1 MDNKIFVEEK
11 MKELYD
17 LKFVDKKELT
27 AVTGLLPGGVKGD
40 LKNNDGSI
48 RYTRAIDANEYFTR
62 QNTPYIYPLLKGH
75 KLPLEELKSVK
86 PEEVC
91 DRIPAR
97 LVVGMSSCQL
107 SRIQAWLESF
117 LTPLS
122 KIYGEFEYTK
132 DSTDILIDF
141 EKINQKSASENW
153 NLDDILMFGIDVQAL
168 YPSIQF
174 EHLETALNDCLD
186 TCTNWSNATKRI
198 IIDLIMYTLRNQQL
212 YWNQSYYMLNKGIP
226 TGGKHCVPLANIF
239 LSYIIKDLLRKNVA
253 FRNRFA
259 QSVKLW
265 KRYIDDCGGLFAGI
279 RFFRPFFK
287 TLEDQFA
294 LFGLKLTHEV
304 SKEKLILLDIQIYK
318 EGNRFNT
325 KEHRKETASNSYIKF
340 GSSHPSHSFKG
351 IIKSQMYRL
360 RRLCSKDSDFVAAVA
375 GLKTR
380 CLNSGYDKDLV
391 ENILSQANTLQRTL
405 TTKDRSSEDSDV
417 KTIRWVILAGTF
429 YERRITDF
437 TRNINNLLRDHK
449 IKLEIVKSTGTNLGQ
464 LLFNNREK
472 YDISNR
478 CNKVSCSICINGIR
492 VEENKVA
499 SKITSFKYNIDSN
512 LNCENCGIYRIICP
526 CSSAY
531 NGKTTT
537 EFGKRFPDH
546 FKTYRES
553 SVFEHTK
560 TCPLGKNKEQFKIY
574 FLENCLNRGKYTLS
588 EREYLWNE
596 RLGGEIN
603 IQKILKSS

>member
-1 MDNKIFVEEK
+1 M
-11 MKELYD
+11 
-17 LKFVDKKELT
+17 
-27 AVTGLLPGGVKGD
+27 
-40 LKNNDGSI
+40 
-48 RYTRAIDANEYFTR
+48 
-62 QNTPYIYPLLKGH
+62 
-75 KLPLEELKSVK
+75 
-86 PEEVC
+86 
-91 DRIPAR
+91 
-97 LVVGMSSCQL
+97 
-107 SRIQAWLESF
+107 
-117 LTPLS
+117 
-122 KIYGEFEYTK
+122 
-132 DSTDILIDF
+132 
-141 EKINQKSASENW
+141 
-153 NLDDILMFGIDVQAL
+153 
-168 YPSIQF
+168 
-174 EHLETALNDCLD
+174 
-186 TCTNWSNATKRI
+186 
-198 IIDLIMYTLRNQQL
+198 
-212 YWNQSYYMLNKGIP
+212 
-226 TGGKHCVPLANIF
+226 
-239 LSYIIKDLLRKNVA
+239 
-253 FRNRFA
+253 
-259 QSVKLW
+259 
-265 KRYIDDCGGLFAGI
+265 
-279 RFFRPFFK
+279 
-287 TLEDQFA
+287 
-294 LFGLKLTHEV
+294 THEV